1 MNDTK
6 FLVIYLILFL
16 LFIMIS
22 LKLYEIITHKRYKMS
37 EII

>member
-1 MNDTK
+1 MNNTK
-6 FLVIYLILFL
+6 ILVIYLILFL

-22 LKLYEIITHKRYKMS
+22 LNLYEIITHKRYKMS